1 MTTNAYFVVVFQVL
15 KFKFKV
21 FFIKTKLSILVIKL
35 MFLYNLSILTFKTF
49 QVIREAKVALKAI
62 TNLGYSI

>member
-1 MTTNAYFVVVFQVL
+1 
-15 KFKFKV
+15 
-21 FFIKTKLSILVIKL
+21 
-35 MFLYNLSILTFKTF
+35 MFLYNLSIVTFKTF

>member
-49 QVIREAKVALKAI
+49 QIIREAKVALKAI